1 MAYGNYKAQ
10 PKYSSLRRK
19 RRTNLLRTPDISGS
33 KHILLGVISLIFMVL
48 VSFALLRFITS
59 GYFNIKEIT
68 LIGLRGIEYTEV
80 ENNLSEYYE
89 ENILFISSNELEK
102 HLSESSPSFK
112 SVNVKKFWPNKVQ
125 IYISEKQPLLYYV
138 NFTGVYIVDEDGLIT
153 KIIYSDQ
160 INFNDEQ
167 LNVITGAEGIDS
179 KLVEERLASEYSLTQ
194 EELPDEEKVDF
205 DFNTVPIDQK
215 FEMLNTIREELID
228 QSLAILQNYALQF
241 DPSIYPDLKT
251 VYVFENKEYEIR
263 EPVDEK
269 RVSLTSEVLRF
280 LSQKNLTI
288 VEVNWEGKFLV
299 RFKTDTGRQY
309 IFGTNRILS
318 EQLEDFEI
326 LLAEFSKENKNYSE
340 IDFSSRKVSVK

>member
-19 RRTNLLRTPDISGS
+19 RRMNVVRTPDISGS
-33 KHILLGVISLIFMVL
+33 RNIFLGVIALLIIVLLIF
-48 VSFALLRFITS
+48 SLLKFITS
-59 GYFNIKEIT
+59 GYFNIKELNI
-68 LIGLRGIEYTEV
+68 IGLRGIEYNEV
-80 ENNLSEYYE
+80 DKNLSEYYE
-89 ENILFISSNELEK
+89 ENILFISSNELERK
-102 HLSESSPSFK
+102 LSESFPSFK
-112 SVNVKKFWPNKVQ
+112 SVKVKKFWPNKIQ

-167 LNVITGAEGIDS
+167 LNVITGAEGINS
-179 KLVEERLASEYSLTQ
+179 KLVVERLASEYALTQ
-194 EELPDEEKVDF
+194 EELPDGEKVDF
-205 DFNTVPIDQK
+205 DFNTVPIDRK

-228 QSLAILQNYALQF
+228 QSLTILQNYALQF
-241 DPSIYPDLKT
+241 DPSVYPDLKT
-251 VYVFENKEYEIR
+251 VYVFENKKYEIR
-263 EPVDEK
+263 EPVDEN
-269 RVSLTSEVLRF
+269 RVTLTSEVLRF
-280 LSQKNLTI
+280 LTLKNITI

-299 RFKTDTGRQY
+299 RFKTDTGKQY
-309 IFGTNRILS
+309 IFGTTRVLS

-340 IDFSSRKVSVK
+340 FDFSSRKVSVK

>member
-1 MAYGNYKAQ
+1 
-10 PKYSSLRRK
+10 
-19 RRTNLLRTPDISGS
+19 
-33 KHILLGVISLIFMVL
+33 MVL

-102 HLSESSPSFK
+102 HLSESFPSFK

-228 QSLAILQNYALQF
+228 QSLAILT
-241 DPSIYPDLKT
+241 PI
-251 VYVFENKEYEIR
+251 
-263 EPVDEK
+263 
-269 RVSLTSEVLRF
+269 
-280 LSQKNLTI
+280 
-288 VEVNWEGKFLV
+288 
-299 RFKTDTGRQY
+299 
-309 IFGTNRILS
+309 
-318 EQLEDFEI
+318 
-326 LLAEFSKENKNYSE
+326 
-340 IDFSSRKVSVK
+340 